1 MLDTTTPIVGLL
13 VVAAVLGAAA
23 SLRRARRRARHAGW
37 TRTDGVV
44 VAEEGVLN
52 TGSGA
57 RSFLPVVRFTSRDGR
72 EVEATPRSG
81 TYAGVSRVGRAVTV
95 VYDPQEPTRFDAWP
109 GRDRTGW
116 LLGGVALGLVAL
128 AALAQL

>member
-1 MLDTTTPIVGLL
+1 MLL
-13 VVAAVLGAAA
+13 VAALLAAAAVT
-23 SLRRARRRARHAGW
+23 RRSRRRRRLAGW
-37 TRTDGVV
+37 THTTGEV

-52 TGSGA
+52 TRASA
-57 RSFLPVVRFTSRDGR
+57 RSFLPVVRLRFTTPDGQV
-72 EVEATPRSG
+72 VEATPRSG
-81 TYAGVSRVGRAVTV
+81 TYAGGSRVGRAVTV